1 MLIRLLLLFTIVP
14 LIELTLLLQLA
25 DWKGWWLT
33 VCLVFGTGIVGAM
46 LARYQGLR
54 CMNRVQEELSAGRL
68 PGDPMIDGLMI
79 LVAGAL
85 LVTPGIL
92 TDLVGFA
99 LLTPIFRSWMRRYL
113 KHRFEARIR
122 VVSAQHGSTAPRDQV
137 IDVHVIEADSED
149 VEEEKG

>member
-1 MLIRLLLLFTIVP
+1 MLLRLLLLFTIVP

-25 DWKGWWLT
+25 DWTNWRFSLG
-33 VCLVFGTGIVGAM
+33 LVFVTGIVGAT

-54 CMNRVQEELSAGRL
+54 CMNRVQEELTAGRL
-68 PGDPMIDGLMI
+68 PGDPIIDGLMI

-99 LLTPIFRSWMRRYL
+99 LLTPIFRSGMRRYL
-113 KHRFEARIR
+113 KHRFEASIR
-122 VVSAQHGSTAPRDQV
+122 EVSARHGSTASRDQV

-149 VEEEKG
+149 AEEEKG

>member
-1 MLIRLLLLFTIVP
+1 MLIRLLLLFTIIP

-25 DWKGWWLT
+25 DWKGWWPT
-33 VCLVFGTGIVGAM
+33 VCLVFATGIVGAT

-99 LLTPIFRSWMRRYL
+99 LLTPIFRAGMRRYL
-113 KHRFEARIR
+113 KHRFKARIQA
-122 VVSAQHGSTAPRDQV
+122 VSAQHGAASPRDQV
-137 IDVHVIEADSED
+137 IDVRVIEATPED
-149 VEEEKG
+149 GEEGKG

>member
-1 MLIRLLLLFTIVP
+1 MLLRLLLLFTAVP

-25 DWKGWWLT
+25 DWTSWQFSLG
-33 VCLVFGTGIVGAM
+33 LVFGTGIVGAT

-54 CMNRVQEELSAGRL
+54 CMNGVQEELAAGRL
-68 PGDPMIDGLMI
+68 PGDRMIDGLMI

-85 LVTPGIL
+85 LVTPGML

-113 KHRFEARIR
+113 KRRFEARIR
-122 VVSAQHGSTAPRDQV
+122 AVAAQHAATSPRDQV
-137 IDVHVIEADSED
+137 IDVRVIEAASKDA
-149 VEEEKG
+149 EEEED

>member
-1 MLIRLLLLFTIVP
+1 MLLRLK
-14 LIELTLLLQLA
+14 
-25 DWKGWWLT
+25 DWTGWPLT
-33 VCLVFGTGIVGAM
+33 VGLVFATGIVGAT

-54 CMNRVQEELSAGRL
+54 CMNRVQEDLTAGRL

-99 LLTPIFRSWMRRYL
+99 LLTPIFRSGMRRYL
-113 KHRFEARIR
+113 KHRFEASIQA
-122 VVSAQHGSTAPRDQV
+122 VSAQHGAASPRDQV

-149 VEEEKG
+149 VEEEEG